1 MEFGQLP
8 VGFLIDVVIIA
19 IIVALLVAEKIMRRR
34 LQTRIVELQRNLD
47 DLEEQQSKRITD
59 LANKFASLKDILFER
74 TNALTVKFNE
84 LAKRSNQ
91 VFEQNR
97 SVLQEIDKRMN
108 PLKETLDDTLAREI
122 SSRDTIRKRIQ
133 QNETE
138 LRRISKDINDFANE
152 IKKMKNFIRER
163 TIDLEL

>member
-1 MEFGQLP
+1 
-8 VGFLIDVVIIA
+8 
-19 IIVALLVAEKIMRRR
+19 MRRR